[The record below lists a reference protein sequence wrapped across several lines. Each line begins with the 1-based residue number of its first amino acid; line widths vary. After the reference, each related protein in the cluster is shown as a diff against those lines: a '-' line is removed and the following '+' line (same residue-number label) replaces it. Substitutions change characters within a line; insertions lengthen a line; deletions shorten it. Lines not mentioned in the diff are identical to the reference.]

1 VLVVAGHLGSDALQA
16 IEGLGGGTPVGV
28 RTDLDNGDLWGKAAQ
43 KEGVE
48 EVLEPWCVTLR
59 IINV

>member
-1 VLVVAGHLGSDALQA
+1 M
-16 IEGLGGGTPVGV
+16 PVGVV

-59 IINV
+59 IINVQKLHTL